1 MYELVSIPMSN
12 RSMFVHTYEVPL
24 MDYHAYRVNKTL
36 LLYIPPILLLIGTVG
51 NLFSFFVLRQ
61 SMTRVSTYFY
71 LAVLSLTDLLVL
83 YIGLLRRWTG
93 ELTGVDVKDQ
103 AAWLCKLT
111 VTVTYLFSDFSVW
124 LIVAVTVERYIA
136 VCHPLQASVLC
147 SVQKARTVSV
157 VMFLTIV
164 AINVHFMWTVDLSI
178 TKTNGSDIATCVANE
193 RYMYLLDEV
202 WPWVDAAIYSFVPCF
217 ILAILNFLIIRQVLL
232 ARRFRCQLQ
241 NCKSGRN
248 NQLQKRL
255 PTEGSIKLTL
265 MLLAVSFTFM
275 ITTLPN
281 NVSLIVTVL
290 MDSQLTTL
298 EQIARFALAK
308 TITEL
313 LMYTNHSMNFFLYCA
328 TGKKFRRNIEKLLCK
343 VKEYRRSF
351 DHNSSPNS
359 MLLSRVSFSGN
370 QRMNLLNSNTHVVG
384 SRKATEL

>member
-1 MYELVSIPMSN
+1 MSN
-12 RSMFVHTYEVPL
+12 KSMFVHTYEVPL
-24 MDYHAYRVNKTL
+24 MDYHAYRVNKSL
-36 LLYIPPILLLIGTVG
+36 LLYAPPILLLIGTVG

-71 LAVLSLTDLLVL
+71 LAVLALTDLLVL

-93 ELTGVDVKDQ
+93 ELTGVDIKDH

-111 VTVTYLFSDFSVW
+111 VTVSYLFSDFSVW

-136 VCHPLQASVLC
+136 VCHPLQATVLC

-157 VMFLTIV
+157 IMFLTIV

-178 TKTNGSDIATCVANE
+178 TKTNGSDIATCEASE
-193 RYMYLLDEV
+193 WYTYALTEV

-217 ILAILNFLIIRQVLL
+217 ILTILNFLIIRQVLL

-248 NQLQKRL
+248 NQLQKKL

-290 MDSQLTTL
+290 MDSQLNTL
-298 EQIARFALAK
+298 QQIARFALAK

-313 LMYTNHSMNFFLYCA
+313 LMYTNHSINFFLYCA
-328 TGKKFRRNIEKLLCK
+328 TGKKFRRNIEKLICK

-370 QRMNLLNSNTHVVG
+370 PRMNLLNSNSHVVG

>member
-1 MYELVSIPMSN
+1 MYELVSIRMSN
-12 RSMFVHTYEVPL
+12 KSMFVHTYEVPL
-24 MDYHAYRVNKTL
+24 MDYHVYRVNKTL
-36 LLYIPPILLLIGTVG
+36 LLYIPPILLLVGTVG

-71 LAVLSLTDLLVL
+71 LAVLALTDLLVL

-93 ELTGVDVKDQ
+93 ELTGTDIKDH
-103 AAWLCKLT
+103 AAWLCKIT

-136 VCHPLQASVLC
+136 VCHPLQATVLC
-147 SVQKARTVSV
+147 SVQKARTVSII
-157 VMFLTIV
+157 MFLTIV

-178 TKTNGSDIATCVANE
+178 TKTNGSDIATCEANE
-193 RYMYLLDEV
+193 RYAYALTEV

-281 NVSLIVTVL
+281 NVSLIVTAL
-290 MDSQLTTL
+290 MDSHLNNLQ
-298 EQIARFALAK
+298 QIARFALAK

-313 LMYTNHSMNFFLYCA
+313 LMYTNHSLNFFLYCA
-328 TGKKFRRNIEKLLCK
+328 TGKKFRRNIEKLICK

-359 MLLSRVSFSGN
+359 MLMSRVSFSGN
-370 QRMNLLNSNTHVVG
+370 PRINLLNSTNHGLG
-384 SRKATEL
+384 SHKATQL